1 MASESQIA
9 KLKAGVG
16 KTTGGNRTLFSDLK
30 VTYLGVP
37 EREHFPKVK
46 NADGSKK
53 LDALGHEVRAE
64 KPDGWTYT
72 FSEIGTSKMVMAVLP
87 EKVDLE
93 WFEVYKV
100 VGLGY
105 DLRSA
110 NMVFLDQSAKIGR
123 FE

>member
-1 MASESQIA
+1 MANSDQIA
-9 KLKAGVG
+9 KLKAEAGNM
-16 KTTGGNRTLFSDLK
+16 TGGAKTLFSDLK
-30 VTYLGVP
+30 VTYLGAP

-46 NADGSKK
+46 NSDGSKK

-64 KPDGWTYT
+64 KSDGWIYT
-72 FSEIGTSKMVMAVLP
+72 FSEVGTSKVVMAVLP
-87 EKVDLE
+87 EKVNVE

-105 DLRSA
+105 NLRKA
-110 NMVFLDQSAKIGR
+110 NMVFLDQAVKIGK

>member
-1 MASESQIA
+1 MASSEQIA
-9 KLKAGVG
+9 KLKAEVG
-16 KTTGGNRTLFSDLK
+16 NVHGGSRTLFDDLR

-64 KPDGWTYT
+64 KSDGWTYT

-87 EKVDLE
+87 EKVDLD
-93 WFEVYKV
+93 WFGVYKV

-105 DLRSA
+105 NLRNA
-110 NMVFLDQSAKIGR
+110 NMLFLDQATRIGR